1 MVIPLETQL
10 DMTGRVV
17 VAALLSML
25 VGIERERSGHAAG
38 LRTHMLVG
46 TGAALFTALSVLA
59 FPEGDPARIAAQV
72 VSGIGFIGAGTILR
86 RRDGGKMHGLT
97 TAASI
102 WVTAAIGMACGSGAF
117 VLAAITALLVVFT
130 LSVMAWAGKRLTQ
143 QPAKV
148 SKSTV
153 TREKET

>member
-1 MVIPLETQL
+1 
-10 DMTGRVV
+10 MTGRVV

-46 TGAALFTALSVLA
+46 TGASLFTALSVLA

-72 VSGIGFIGAGTILR
+72 VSGIGFIGAGTILQQR
-86 RRDGGKMHGLT
+86 ESGKMHGLT

-102 WVTAAIGMACGSGAF
+102 WVTAAVGMACGSGAF
-117 VLAAITALLVVFT
+117 VLATSATLLVVFT
-130 LSVMAWAGKRLTQ
+130 LSVMAWVGKRLARQ
-143 QPAKV
+143 HKQGPKAKRATTEDT
-148 SKSTV
+148 SEEAT
-153 TREKET
+153 